1 MNTLFRWVFTIIAFL
16 LLSYGLYFMYI
27 HPIEQYG
34 FRGFRFFLILLHV
47 SIFLYGIDLIR
58 NHAV

>member
-1 MNTLFRWVFTIIAFL
+1 MNTLFRWAFTIIAFM
-16 LLSYGLYFMYI
+16 LLSYGLYFMYN

-34 FRGFRFFLILLHV
+34 FRGFRFFLFVFHV

-58 NHAV
+58 NQVM